1 VGSAGALTFF
11 SPFARPQ
18 TIQYDVGDLFQ
29 YVDELADLS
38 CLIYSDKSSAYEPF
52 GREWIKKTLLNRLK
66 SMSKPSK

>member
-1 VGSAGALTFF
+1 MS
-11 SPFARPQ
+11 
-18 TIQYDVGDLFQ
+18 DLFQ

-52 GREWIKKTLLNRLK
+52 GREWIKKSLLNRLK